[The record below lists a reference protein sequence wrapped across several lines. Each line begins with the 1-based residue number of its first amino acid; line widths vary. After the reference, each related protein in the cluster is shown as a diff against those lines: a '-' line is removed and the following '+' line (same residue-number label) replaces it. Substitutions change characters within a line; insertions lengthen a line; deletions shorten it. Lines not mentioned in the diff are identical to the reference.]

1 MRTSSDI
8 RTYAAFIH
16 LSPIIGALISGGLL
30 NFLLP
35 LIMWIIRKNDHV
47 FIDETGKEVVNFQI
61 SLLIYYVV
69 GIALSIVTLGL
80 GLIILIPLWLILSVL
95 TVIFAIIGALQ
106 ASEGKIYRYP
116 LNLRL
121 IK

>member
-1 MRTSSDI
+1 MQTTSDL
-8 RTYAAFIH
+8 RTYAALIH
-16 LSPIIGALISGGLL
+16 LSPIVGGLFGGYL
-30 NFLLP
+30 NFLFP
-35 LIMWIIRKNDHV
+35 LIMWLIRRNDHV

-61 SLLIYYVV
+61 SLLIYYLIGVLLIV
-69 GIALSIVTLGL
+69 LSLGL
-80 GLIILIPLWLILSVL
+80 GAILMVPLFIILMLL
-95 TVIFAIIGALQ
+95 TIVFAIIGALR